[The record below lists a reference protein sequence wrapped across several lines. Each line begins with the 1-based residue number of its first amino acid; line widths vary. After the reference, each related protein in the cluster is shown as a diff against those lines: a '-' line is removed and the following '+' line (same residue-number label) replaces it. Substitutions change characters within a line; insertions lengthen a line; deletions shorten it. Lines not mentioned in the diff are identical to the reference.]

1 MVRLII
7 SGLFHRAIAQS
18 GSCLNSWAFTNS
30 SKRMAFRLG
39 EKLGIKTENPQELL
53 NHLRSLDTKALT
65 KASHEVLTPEASV
78 HITTTHCPTQSLLH
92 LRHYAQFLTNCKY
105 TVLLLHHMFNVYFYR
120 FTVHSVDY
128 LITHTNTCTN
138 THTYIYI
145 YII

>member
-1 MVRLII
+1 VLSII

-39 EKLGIKTENPQELL
+39 EKLGIKTENTQELL
-53 NHLRSLDTKALT
+53 NHLRSVDAKALT
-65 KASHEVLTPEASV
+65 KASHEVLTPEASPY
-78 HITTTHCPTQSLLH
+78 ITATNCSTQSLLH

-105 TVLLLHHMFNVYFYR
+105 PVLLLHHNMFNVYFYS

-128 LITHTNTCTN
+128 LITHTNTCT
-138 THTYIYI
+138 HTCIHTI
-145 YII
+145 